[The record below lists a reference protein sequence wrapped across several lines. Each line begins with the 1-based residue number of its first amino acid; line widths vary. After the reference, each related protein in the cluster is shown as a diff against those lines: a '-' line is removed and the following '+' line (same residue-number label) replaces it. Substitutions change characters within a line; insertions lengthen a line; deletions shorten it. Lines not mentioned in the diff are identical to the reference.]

1 MIPNFGGHHMPDLT
15 PYYPYMILALIVL
28 AILILGTIIYRLF
41 NQRVRGRRGARLGI
55 SEYHE
60 LDKTRRLV
68 LVRRDDIEH
77 LILIGG
83 NQEFVIESGIETG
96 LNSRPQMTVNDPIPM
111 RAPPRPAVF
120 GDRVSPLRPVTP
132 SMNRNDDELA

>member
-1 MIPNFGGHHMPDLT
+1 MIPDLT
-15 PYYPYMILALIVL
+15 PYYGYMISALIVL
-28 AILILGTIIYRLF
+28 ALLILGTLIYRMF

-83 NQEFVIESGIETG
+83 GQEFVIESGIETG
-96 LNSRPQMTVNDPIPM
+96 LHSRPQVSPQMTMNDPIPM
-111 RAPPRPAVF
+111 RPPPRPAVF
-120 GDRVSPLRPVTP
+120 GDRVSPLRPVSPT
-132 SMNRNDDELA
+132 MRRDEDELA

>member
-1 MIPNFGGHHMPDLT
+1 MPTDLT
-15 PYYPYMILALIVL
+15 PYYSYMITILIVL
-28 AILILGTIIYRLF
+28 AALILSTLIYKLF

-83 NQEFVIESGIETG
+83 NQEFVIESNIESG
-96 LNSRPQMTVNDPIPM
+96 LRDRGSVASQMMVNEPIQMRP
-111 RAPPRPAVF
+111 PPRPAVF
-120 GDRVSPLRPVTP
+120 GDRISPLRPVTT
-132 SMNRNDDELA
+132 RTKQNDEEAE

>member
-1 MIPNFGGHHMPDLT
+1 MLPDLT
-15 PYYPYMILALIVL
+15 SYYPTMVLALVVLAALILAV
-28 AILILGTIIYRLF
+28 IIYKLF

-83 NQEFVIESGIETG
+83 NQEFVIESGIDAG
-96 LNSRPQMTVNDPIPM
+96 LATRRESPTIEAMNEPIPM
-111 RAPPRPAVF
+111 RPPPRPAVF
-120 GDRVSPLRPVTP
+120 GDRVSPLRPMP
-132 SMNRNDDELA
+132 PRMSRNTDEEEPA

>member
-1 MIPNFGGHHMPDLT
+1 MTPDLT
-15 PYYPYMILALIVL
+15 AYYGSMIIVL
-28 AILILGTIIYRLF
+28 IAIVAIFLAIFVYKLF

-96 LNSRPQMTVNDPIPM
+96 LYKSSAASQQALNDPIPM
-111 RAPPRPAVF
+111 RPPPRPAVF
-120 GDRVSPLRPVTP
+120 GDRVSNLRPINPTLH
-132 SMNRNDDELA
+132 RNPEDGNE

>member
-1 MIPNFGGHHMPDLT
+1 MPTDLT
-15 PYYPYMILALIVL
+15 AYYSYMIITLIVL
-28 AILILGTIIYRLF
+28 AALILAMLIYKLF

-83 NQEFVIESGIETG
+83 NQEFVIESNIETG
-96 LNSRPQMTVNDPIPM
+96 LDDRGSVASQMMANEPIPM
-111 RAPPRPAVF
+111 RPPPRPAVF
-120 GDRVSPLRPVTP
+120 GDRVSPLRPMSP
-132 SMNRNDDELA
+132 RMNQDDEEAE

>member
-1 MIPNFGGHHMPDLT
+1 MPELT
-15 PYYPYMILALIVL
+15 PYYGYMIMALIIL
-28 AILILGTIIYRLF
+28 AILILGTLIYRMF

-77 LILIGG
+77 LVLIGG

-96 LNSRPQMTVNDPIPM
+96 LNSRPQMSAQMTSNEPIPM
-111 RAPPRPAVF
+111 RPPPRPAVF
-120 GDRVSPLRPVTP
+120 GDRVLPLRPMTSP
-132 SMNRNDDELA
+132 MNRNDDELA